1 MQTIFNSFVLCLD
14 LYKCKRLFVLFL
26 FLFLYLFIYLSIC
39 LFINLF
45 FHVFVLFYDSHD
57 LTNFVL
63 ICRTFQVNKQTV
75 IKYFKCEC

>member
-1 MQTIFNSFVLCLD
+1 MQAFIHFIFIFI
-14 LYKCKRLFVLFL
+14 FIFI
-26 FLFLYLFIYLSIC
+26 YLFID
-39 LFINLF
+39 LFIYIIF